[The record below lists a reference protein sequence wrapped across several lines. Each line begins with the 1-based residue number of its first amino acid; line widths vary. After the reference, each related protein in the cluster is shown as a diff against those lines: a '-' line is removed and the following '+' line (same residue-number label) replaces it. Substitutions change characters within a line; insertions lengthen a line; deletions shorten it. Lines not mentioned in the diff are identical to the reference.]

1 MYLKYFVYVSSVNN
15 LSDAR
20 YCSGMFVDYIG
31 FDFDQNSKNKISIDN
46 FKEILEFT
54 FNFLSEKIINFESKK
69 KQLNT

>member
-31 FDFDQNSKNKISIDN
+31 FNFDQNSKIK
-46 FKEILEFT
+46 FP
-54 FNFLSEKIINFESKK
+54 
-69 KQLNT
+69 